1 MSSAIISSSL
11 GAPHAVLSAR
21 ITHAAESSVART
33 GNSLFSRSYAR
44 IPYGRLMVV
53 LWMPMLQIMEQEA
66 RKREKGGSNIDS
78 IPSTRGPVRPRLVTE
93 AVKKIIA

>member
-21 ITHAAESSVART
+21 ITHAVART

-44 IPYGRLMVV
+44 IPYGRLMVA
-53 LWMPMLQIMEQEA
+53 LWMPMLQILEQEA